1 MKVKLCTMGDSS
13 NVVNKEIT
21 VGHEMV
27 LRLRGSIDML
37 EPELILRGEQFADG
51 FNYAIFELPEPRY
64 FFIREIESLGG
75 VMFKYH
81 LELDV
86 LETYKKDL
94 LNSNMRFRRNLE
106 NGDYVS
112 SGFEEA
118 TTKQVKLVE
127 SDKELVKGNTM
138 ILTTLGRA
146 K

>member
-1 MKVKLCTMGDSS
+1 MGDSS